1 MVTAVQAFFSGHP
14 YRLAIAAAVL
24 LVGAGAAWYLGSP
37 LFLTSYVDESL
48 PLAAARTP
56 APTFGTA
63 PPNASE
69 TMPSTV
75 AGGGNPSS
83 AVTVLTR
90 GQLGFV
96 DNLHNGKGE
105 VQIVQSGTR
114 RFVRF
119 ESVAITNAPDV
130 HIYLSKDTGGKY
142 VESNTVY
149 LGPMKATNGS
159 FNYEIPAT
167 VDLGQYKSVVI
178 WCRAFT
184 TLITWADVR

>member
-1 MVTAVQAFFSGHP
+1 MGAARAFFAGHP
-14 YRLAIAAAVL
+14 YRMAVTTAVL
-24 LVGAGAAWYLGSP
+24 VAGAGAAWYLGSP

-48 PLAAARTP
+48 PLATARTP

-63 PPNASE
+63 PPSASE
-69 TMPSTV
+69 TMPSTT
-75 AGGGNPSS
+75 
-83 AVTVLTR
+83 AVTVLAR
-90 GQLGFV
+90 GQLGFI

-105 VQIVQSGTR
+105 VQIVQTGTR

-119 ESVAITNAPDV
+119 ESVAITNAPDI

-142 VESNTVY
+142 TEANTVY
-149 LGPMKATNGS
+149 LGPLKATNGS
-159 FNYEIPAT
+159 FNYEIPAA
-167 VDLGQYKSVVI
+167 VDLGQYKSVVV